1 MNISIIVLKHYCVKK
16 NVNQLERK
24 PRISY
29 MFVLYASMC
38 RSEEANRP
46 AWSPE
51 FSFLRF
57 TIYQR
62 HVWPT
67 QRAYTATTKLGFN
80 GKLHR
85 AQAHTRESTPA
96 SGSAVCTLDRAI
108 FPPGRRA
115 HDTKETFLAR
125 IVLRSCDR
133 RAEFC
138 LCGRLLTR
146 CLALCVLCVVFRGY

>member
-1 MNISIIVLKHYCVKK
+1 M
-16 NVNQLERK
+16 
-24 PRISY
+24 
-29 MFVLYASMC
+29 
-38 RSEEANRP
+38 
-46 AWSPE
+46 
-51 FSFLRF
+51 
-57 TIYQR
+57 
-62 HVWPT
+62 WPT

-146 CLALCVLCVVFRGY
+146 CLALCVLCVVFRGYWRKRKYTRYQANSHQMPTVRLQSLRLLCSVWPTDAIHSFEEHLLQMFPHVSE